1 MGSFLHPHVYK
12 TGGGSTVVVLMRRSH
27 RFLCLFLLLE
37 AMHVCTAGSSSRS
50 SSPVPLDVVAF
61 YKDIYA
67 SLTTVSGLDPA
78 AEVALQYQLEFEAL
92 DTDGTLAS
100 NLSHLIELHLL
111 DLQVSLR
118 HAEHMQAV
126 LQYWEGASVSPSQ

>member
-12 TGGGSTVVVLMRRSH
+12 TDGGSTFVVHMHRSH
-27 RFLCLFLLLE
+27 LFLCLFLLLE
-37 AMHVCTAGSSSRS
+37 ATRVCTAGSS

-78 AEVALQYQLEFEAL
+78 AEVALQYQHEFEAL

-100 NLSHLIELHLL
+100 NLSHLIELQLL

-118 HAEHMQAV
+118 HAERMQTV
-126 LQYWEGASVSPSQ
+126 LQYWGGASSSA